1 MTFPGYVPKKD
12 RTHKTK
18 TCKNPLC
25 NKQFN
30 TTRDNKLYHTN
41 QCRIQHWMSLNPRMK
56 LRKKNEHF
64 R

>member
-1 MTFPGYVPKKD
+1 MTFPGYIPK
-12 RTHKTK
+12 RSAKTK